1 MMAPDRAALNPSV
14 WENRIDPDISSQIP
28 EIPDMD
34 DVTASGRIPT
44 TSIGGCT
51 PERQSGM
58 DSCALHAQALDLI
71 HLVLY
76 C

>member
-1 MMAPDRAALNPSV
+1 MMAPDRACMQPKRLGI
-14 WENRIDPDISSQIP
+14 RIDPDISSQIP

-34 DVTASGRIPT
+34 DVTASGRSST
-44 TSIGGCT
+44 TSIGGCI

-58 DSCALHAQALDLI
+58 DSCAQHAQALDLI